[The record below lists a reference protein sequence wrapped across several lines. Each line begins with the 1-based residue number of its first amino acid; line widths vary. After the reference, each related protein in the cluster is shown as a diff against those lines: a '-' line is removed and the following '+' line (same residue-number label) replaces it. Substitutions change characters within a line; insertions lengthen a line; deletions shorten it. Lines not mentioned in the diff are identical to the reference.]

1 MNTDHVCYV
10 TMKGDVLVQ
19 LTTYI
24 SNTTPLKY
32 KTNNFFLQ
40 KQYCIHGNIRPP
52 FFWPLPP
59 LFLADEFKTG

>member
-1 MNTDHVCYV
+1 MNTDHICYV

-32 KTNNFFLQ
+32 KTNNFFL
-40 KQYCIHGNIRPP
+40 KTILYTWKYSP
-52 FFWPLPP
+52 PP
-59 LFLADEFKTG
+59 LFLAPSALVFSGRI

>member
-1 MNTDHVCYV
+1 MNTDHICYV

-32 KTNNFFLQ
+32 KTNNFFL
-40 KQYCIHGNIRPP
+40 KTILYARKDS
-52 FFWPLPP
+52 PP
-59 LFLADEFKTG
+59 LFLAPSALVFSGRI

>member
-1 MNTDHVCYV
+1 MNTDHICYV

-32 KTNNFFLQ
+32 KTNNFFL
-40 KQYCIHGNIRPP
+40 KTILYT
-52 FFWPLPP
+52 WKYSPP
-59 LFLADEFKTG
+59 LFLAPSALVFSGQI